1 LSANIAQIFSLYLFI
16 QTSLFM
22 KALWTL
28 FFLGIA
34 FLGPLNAQRTIS
46 GMVTDNNNEA
56 LYGVTILEEGTRNGT
71 TTNLDGKYTIKLTRE
86 PAVLNFRYT
95 GFLQQQITV
104 GASNLLDVTL
114 ETDIVGLEQVVVVGY
129 APQRRKDLTGAVSS
143 VNANDTRDVPIP
155 SIEMALQGAAAG
167 VTVTKNSGKP
177 GGGIDV
183 NIRGRTSLLAS
194 NQPLYVVDG
203 IPVISGDNFAFQQEY
218 TGGSQVSVLSD
229 LNPDEIESIEV
240 LKDASTAAI
249 YGSRAANGVVLI
261 KTKRGVDGKTKVT
274 MNASYGSAW
283 LPKKIETITG
293 EEYMQYSEELWKPLL
308 ESFGLEPTFQN
319 VEDNITGP
327 LGKANTNWQNEIY
340 RTAPQQE
347 YSATMAGGSS
357 KTKFFSSMGYSDQ
370 QGILKNSGFKRYSG
384 RLNLD
389 HSVSDKVK
397 FGMNMSYARTNT
409 QQVQNDNNIYGAL
422 GAALLTPPVVP
433 IRNEDGSW
441 GSAFGIENAV
451 AAVTDYSNNI
461 IRGRMQGNIYATWNI
476 TKALSF
482 KASLGSDLINSTE
495 TIYEPR
501 TLQSSNSGRAVVA
514 TIKNDRI
521 IHEYVL
527 NYNKALGDH
536 LLQLTGGTSFQEDK
550 IDWTYVSVVDFP
562 TDAFTGLSS
571 GASPVST
578 LGGFTGDHLKSFF
591 GNVNYNYKSRY
602 YLTGTFRA
610 DGSSRFINEQ
620 WGYFPG
626 VSAGWNLTE
635 ESFLKGKFMDLLKI
649 RLGWGQTGNNVV
661 GNFLSR
667 QLYAGGRNYL
677 GTPGTAPVQ
686 IGNPDLKWET
696 TSQTNLGLDFGI
708 LNNRIS
714 GSLDFYL
721 KNTKDLLL
729 DRPIPTTSGFTTVV
743 QNVGEVE
750 NKGIDLTLNTLNV
763 KRADF
768 TWSSTFT
775 IGYLKNKVVKLV
787 NGVPIDAGYD
797 NRIAEGQPIGSF
809 FGSITEG
816 IFQNQAE
823 IDAAPTQPNAA
834 PGDIR
839 FKDVSGGVGPDG
851 ILGTADDLAPDGKIN
866 DDDRTF
872 IGKALPDFTG
882 GLRNTLS
889 FKGFDLNVFFQFAT
903 GFQIDNFNRV
913 FAEGL
918 NGVFSPTRNAW
929 ENRWKKEGDQTDV
942 PRLVQGDPNNNR
954 RSSTRF
960 IEDGDYLRLKTATL
974 GYTLPKS
981 LTSKIGFGSIRLY
994 ASGYNLWTMT
1004 KYSWYDPEVNT
1015 LDGDNTGFATD
1026 FLTFPQPR
1034 SIVFGINAG
1043 F

>member
-1 LSANIAQIFSLYLFI
+1 
-16 QTSLFM
+16 M
-22 KALWTL
+22 KSIWTTL
-28 FFLGIA
+28 FLGLV
-34 FLGPLNAQRTIS
+34 FLGPLKAQRTIS
-46 GMVTDNNNEA
+46 GMVTDNDNEP
-56 LYGVTILEEGTRNGT
+56 LFGVTILEEGTQNGT

-86 PAVLNFRYT
+86 PAVLAFRYT

-104 GASNLLDVTL
+104 GASNLLDITL
-114 ETDIVGLEQVVVVGY
+114 EPDIVGLEQVVVVGY

-218 TGGSQVSVLSD
+218 TGGSMVSVLSD

-274 MNASYGSAW
+274 LNASYGSAW

-293 EEYMQYSEELWKPLL
+293 EEYMRYSEELWKPLL

-327 LGKANTNWQNEIY
+327 LGTANTNWQNEIY

-347 YSATMAGGSS
+347 YSATIAGGSS

-370 QGILKNSGFKRYSG
+370 QGIMKNSGFKRYSG

-422 GAALLTPPVVP
+422 GAALLIPPVVP
-433 IRNEDGSW
+433 IKNEDGSW

-451 AAVTDYSNNI
+451 AAVTDYSNHI
-461 IRGRMQGNIYATWNI
+461 IRGRMQGNLYATWNI
-476 TKALSF
+476 TKALSL

-501 TLQSSNSGRAVVA
+501 TLQSSNSGRAVIA

-527 NYNKALGDH
+527 NYNKAFGDH
-536 LLQLTGGTSFQEDK
+536 LLQVAGGTSFQEDK

-578 LGGFTGDHLKSFF
+578 LGGLTGDHLKSLF

-610 DGSSRFINEQ
+610 DGSSRFINDQ

-677 GTPGTAPVQ
+677 GTPGTAPIQ

-696 TSQTNLGLDFGI
+696 TAQTNLGLDFGI
-708 LNNRIS
+708 LNNRIT
-714 GSLDFYL
+714 GSLDFFL
-721 KNTKDLLL
+721 KNTSDLLL

-750 NKGIDLTLNTLNV
+750 NKGIDLTLTTLNV
-763 KRADF
+763 NRAGF

-775 IGYLKNKVVKLV
+775 IGYLKNKVLKLV

-797 NRIAEGQPIGSF
+797 NRIAEGHPIGSF

-839 FKDVSGGVGPDG
+839 FKDVSGGAGPDG
-851 ILGTADDLAPDGKIN
+851 ILGTSDDLAPDGKIN

-913 FAEGL
+913 FAEGM
-918 NGVFSPTRNAW
+918 NSVFSPTRNAW
-929 ENRWKKEGDQTDV
+929 ENRWKMEGDQTDV

-981 LTSKIGFGSIRLY
+981 LTNKIGFGSIRLY
-994 ASGYNLWTMT
+994 ASGYNLWTLT

-1015 LDGDNTGFATD
+1015 LDGNNTGFATD

-1034 SIVFGINAG
+1034 SVVFGINAG